1 MKKNLRKATSFII
14 AMVMVAA
21 MVYPVAAADQAGV
34 ARVGECTCG
43 GYVSKVTVF
52 PSHTNERELV
62 SCAGGTHYVATKGV
76 QWICMTCERVYMSEI
91 QSGHY
96 CTKNGGHYCFGP
108 CSCE

>member
-62 SCAGGTHYVATKGV
+62 SCAGGTHYVATKRSE
-76 QWICMTCERVYMSEI
+76 ERRVGKE
-91 QSGHY
+91 
-96 CTKNGGHYCFGP
+96 CRL
-108 CSCE
+108 